1 VAMKKFKIEKE
12 FKEGDY
18 LYLNL
23 LYYWLRGY
31 ISAKGE
37 DSRDSI
43 LLRKAIVRLGDIS
56 NRIYDGVHKK

>member
-1 VAMKKFKIEKE
+1 MKKFKIEKE

-31 ISAKGE
+31 ISAKGKDSE
-37 DSRDSI
+37 DSI
-43 LLRKAIVRLGDIS
+43 FLEKGVRKLDDIMQKIKRGEK
-56 NRIYDGVHKK
+56 NE

>member
-1 VAMKKFKIEKE
+1 MAVLKIEVE
-12 FKEGDY
+12 ENDY
-18 LYLNL
+18 LYLADIFC
-23 LYYWLRGY
+23 WLKGY